1 MTTIQDQL
9 TQNAVFVTTLVLGG
23 CYVIPLVTILTIEVA
38 KWFGRSS
45 RTVHIRVGGVVWSR
59 MPLKT

>member
-23 CYVIPLVTILTIEVA
+23 CYVIPLVTILTVEVS
-38 KWFGRSS
+38 KWFGRRL

-59 MPLKT
+59 MPSKT